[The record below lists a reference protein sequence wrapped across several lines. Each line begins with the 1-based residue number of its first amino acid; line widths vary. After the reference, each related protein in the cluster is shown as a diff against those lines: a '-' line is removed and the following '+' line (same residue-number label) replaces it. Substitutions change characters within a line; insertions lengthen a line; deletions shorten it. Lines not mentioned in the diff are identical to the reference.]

1 MSRAEN
7 QLRIFDSLWAEIHPH
22 VRADRNLPA
31 RIQQRLAKEKRFG
44 SRDRRLYRELIYTAL
59 RYLPWL
65 ENETRHPSATF
76 IPQTALRIAYLAL
89 WLSHDTPATLPLKQ
103 ALSASLPPC
112 PATIAERA
120 AILGQ
125 ASAALLPEWF
135 REHCPAAFEPPNI
148 DALHTRA
155 PLWLRLQTANP
166 QPVFDEFAARGW
178 TWRATPALPG
188 AIELLAANNPDLT
201 QTDAHRRGLI
211 EIQDL
216 GSQLILPTALA
227 PVPNFKSEIATCLD
241 ACAGAGGKTLQLAQL
256 LAPSARIDATDPRA
270 AALAELKTRAAR
282 AGLKN
287 IHILRNAECGFRNA
301 ELQTSQTTNPQP
313 PPKSDHSACQT
324 TRKLADRNPPSAFHY
339 DAVVVDAPCS
349 GTGTWRRSPHLKYTT
364 TAQSIR
370 AAAALQLEILS
381 RHAPLAR
388 PDGGLLIYATCS
400 LSRFENEEV
409 VSAFLAANCDFSLL
423 RQTTILPAEHDT
435 DGFFTATLRRA
446 LS

>member
-1 MSRAEN
+1 MDFHMSRAEN
-7 QLRIFDSLWAEIHPH
+7 QLRTFDSLWTEIHPH

-65 ENETRHPSATF
+65 ENETQQPSAAF
-76 IPQTALRIAYLAL
+76 LPQTALRIAYLAL

-120 AILGQ
+120 AALGQ
-125 ASAALLPEWF
+125 LSAALLPEWF

-148 DALHTRA
+148 DTLHTRA

-166 QPVFDEFAARGW
+166 QLVFDEFAARGW
-178 TWRATPALPG
+178 TWRATPALPS
-188 AIELLAANNPDLT
+188 AIELIAANDPDLT
-201 QTDAHRRGLI
+201 QTDAHGRGLI

-227 PVPNFKSEIATCLD
+227 PVANFKSEIATCLD

-282 AGLKN
+282 AGLQN
-287 IHILRNAECGFRNA
+287 IRVRNADFGFRNA
-301 ELQTSQTTNPQP
+301 ELQTSQTTSSPT
-313 PPKSDHSACQT
+313 PPKSAHSVF
-324 TRKLADRNPPSAFHY
+324 RNPHSTFHY

-364 TAQSIR
+364 TAHSIR

-388 PDGGLLIYATCS
+388 PGGGLLIYATCS

-409 VSAFLAANCDFSLL
+409 VTAFLAANRDFELL